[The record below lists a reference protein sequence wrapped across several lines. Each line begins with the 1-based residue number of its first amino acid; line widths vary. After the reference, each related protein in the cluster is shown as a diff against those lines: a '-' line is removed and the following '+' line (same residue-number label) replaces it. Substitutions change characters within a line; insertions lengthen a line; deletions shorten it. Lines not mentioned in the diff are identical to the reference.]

1 MNPHHILRLMGIA
14 LVSLGLAMPLLTAA
28 EQPAFTGKW
37 QRNDEESDNPQE
49 KMREAMEAI
58 RQQGGGRGGGMGGGT
73 GGRGGGMAGGTGG
86 RGGGMAGG
94 TGDRGGSREGRGG
107 REAGM
112 ANLMAAAAQIE
123 TVLENNE
130 FQVIPSGEGRV
141 RIFYLDGK
149 KHKQETANG
158 MKIETKSELKGSRI
172 LVEQKMEQGREI
184 KSTYELGPDGSLM
197 IVTTQLEG
205 GRMPEPIIIRTVYN
219 AILEP

>member
-1 MNPHHILRLMGIA
+1 MNPHHVLRLTGIA
-14 LVSLGLAMPLLTAA
+14 LVSLALAMPLLTAA

-37 QRNDEESDNPQE
+37 QRNEEESDDPQE
-49 KMREAMEAI
+49 KMREAMEAM
-58 RQQGGGRGGGMGGGT
+58 RQQGGGRGGGMGGRGGGMSGGMGGRGGGMGDGT
-73 GGRGGGMAGGTGG
+73 GGRGGSG
-86 RGGGMAGG
+86 
-94 TGDRGGSREGRGG
+94 EGRGG

-130 FQVIPSGEGRV
+130 FQIIPTGEGRV

-172 LVEQKMEQGREI
+172 LVEQDMEQGRRI
-184 KSTYELGPDGSLM
+184 KTTYELGPDGSLM

-205 GRMPEPIIIRTVYN
+205 GRTPEPIIIRTVYN
-219 AILEP
+219 SILEQ